1 MEDFFKNLD
10 SIGFKS
16 IEKIEPLT
24 PSHDKEETR
33 RSLNSSLPK
42 EYLEVIN
49 KLSNEKRKDILL
61 KLASSIHLF
70 LKTKFNETGI
80 FQQWADLGT
89 IPHYYH
95 KGLNT
100 KNTSL
105 LAGKI
110 VRIRKKID
118 SDRDRIS
125 KLESLDKNTKQQ
137 TMSLEK
143 AYTRR
148 NRNREIL
155 KELENEFYFEFVDFE
170 SSLGGI
176 Y

>member
-33 RSLNSSLPK
+33 RSLNSSLPRK
-42 EYLEVIN
+42 YLEVIN
-49 KLSNEKRKDILL
+49 KLSNVKRKDILL

-70 LKTKFNETGI
+70 LETKFNGTGI

-100 KNTSL
+100 KKISL
-105 LAGKI
+105 LAGNI
-110 VRIRKKID
+110 IRIRKKVD
-118 SDRDRIS
+118 SDGDRIS
-125 KLESLDKNTKQQ
+125 RLEGLDKNTKQQ

-143 AYTRR
+143 ACERISL
-148 NRNREIL
+148 NKEKL
-155 KELENEFYFEFVDFE
+155 KKLEDEFYFEFVDFE